1 MLGNRKTP
9 PKRGSSDTKSPPILR
24 LPIRLLYHTRIRLST
39 KSERMFIY
47 FLPITQIKGGRKL
60 PPRLSM
66 VKFVQIAKNIP
77 SFDHIM
83 EFLILV
89 CPQTRI
95 AGGIALFVPAS
106 AVPRF
111 EICSLKDIL

>member
-9 PKRGSSDTKSPPILR
+9 QNAVHRILSRSIPR
-24 LPIRLLYHTRIRLST
+24 LPIRLLYHGHTCLSI
-39 KSERMFIY
+39 KIERMFIY

-66 VKFVQIAKNIP
+66 VKFVQIVKNIP

-95 AGGIALFVPAS
+95 AGGIALFIPAS
-106 AVPRF
+106 AILRF
-111 EICSLKDIL
+111 AICSLEDIL